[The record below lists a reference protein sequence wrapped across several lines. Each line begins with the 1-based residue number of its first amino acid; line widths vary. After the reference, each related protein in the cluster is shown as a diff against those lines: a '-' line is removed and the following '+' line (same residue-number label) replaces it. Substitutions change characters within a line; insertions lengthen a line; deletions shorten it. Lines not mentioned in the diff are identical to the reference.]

1 MDPSGE
7 TWYDV
12 NGNRIFIDDGNEDM
26 AITVSQMQ
34 FNRLERKFEKDR
46 NYEQYRDKLADI
58 NGYTTTNT
66 IFGKFSEFSR
76 NGNGTETLPGVEVV
90 WHKPNDAPDAA
101 RQDYSGFF
109 GHLDYFWNGGIADGY
124 KHNIDGQVIGIAPLM
139 GNPPV
144 PSFKGGNPVK
154 SINQLQ
160 KLVNIGKAPKT
171 ITRFDKVKNLKE
183 IDHVHFSN
191 GSALNLDG
199 TWRHGFKTLT
209 NEEIKFL
216 KLYEWTIP

>member
-34 FNRLERKFEKDR
+34 FNRLERKFDKNR

-76 NGNGTETLPGVEVV
+76 NGNGIETLPGVEVV
-90 WHKPNDAPDAA
+90 WHKPNDAPGAA

-109 GHLDYFWNGGIADGY
+109 GHLDYFLSGGIADGY

-144 PSFKGGNPVK
+144 PAFKGGNVVIK
-154 SINQLQ
+154 GGKFIGKVFKGGSQKARDASIKQSPIKFQ
-160 KLVNIGKAPKT
+160 KWYHRYYKWNNRGDATSNELKELFKEWQNIGMPN
-171 ITRFDKVKNLKE
+171 VK
-183 IDHVHFSN
+183 
-191 GSALNLDG
+191 
-199 TWRHGFKTLT
+199 
-209 NEEIKFL
+209 
-216 KLYEWTIP
+216 